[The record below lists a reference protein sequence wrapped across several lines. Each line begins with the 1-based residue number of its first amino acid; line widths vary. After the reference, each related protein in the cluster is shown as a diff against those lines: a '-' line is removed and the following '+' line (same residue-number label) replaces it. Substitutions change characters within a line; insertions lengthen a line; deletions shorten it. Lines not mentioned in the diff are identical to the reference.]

1 MALLQVL
8 KLSITSGAGN
18 AVRDYYFQ
26 GGSVYKDTA
35 IAGATGISVV
45 ADFENDEPLCSIE
58 QLTLSKKLMRFV
70 CELETTNTAGK
81 KIRKTATIYCTRDKA
96 SALLSGNTLNGKS
109 FIIKKGA
116 TDKNL
121 GKIQD
126 VRTATRDTFK

>member
-8 KLSITSGAGN
+8 KLTVAAVGSGA
-18 AVRDYYFQ
+18 AKDYYFQ
-26 GGSVYKDTA
+26 GGTVYKETA

-70 CELETTNTAGK
+70 VELEKTVNGK
-81 KIRKTATIYCTRDKA
+81 KVRKTATIYCSRDKA
-96 SALLSGNTLNGKS
+96 ASLLSGNTLNGKE
-109 FIIKKGA
+109 FKVTQKGVEK
-116 TDKNL
+116 TL
-121 GKIQD
+121 GIIQD